1 MARSSVS
8 GPASVVNV
16 FVNVSKLE
24 VSGSRGSRSMHDV
37 NYNHYLSLFSTNG
50 SLTLVEVPS
59 GLLGA
64 AIEIQKE
71 PRRRRFRVRTSLNW
85 DGCASLQHVTQLR
98 VRMSGA
104 AVGVITSRPDGL
116 GPSAC
121 AAV

>member
-1 MARSSVS
+1 MARSSVT

-24 VSGSRGSRSMHDV
+24 VSESRGSRSMHDV
-37 NYNHYLSLFSTNG
+37 NYNHSLSLFSTNG

-71 PRRRRFRVRTSLNW
+71 PRRRRFKSANESELGR
-85 DGCASLQHVTQLR
+85 LR
-98 VRMSGA
+98 FA
-104 AVGVITSRPDGL
+104 PTCDAITRPDE
-116 GPSAC
+116 PEQSA
-121 AAV
+121 